1 MTYPRQPTEAQ
12 KQAERDLS
20 RGTGIF
26 QTADDPALAAK
37 EAKQKLKEARRALRE
52 AERKLQ
58 HWFGRIEPDILDE
71 LVESTL
77 SAMNEARELAQRL
90 RTRSPD

>member
-1 MTYPRQPTEAQ
+1 MSNPRT
-12 KQAERDLS
+12 
-20 RGTGIF
+20 
-26 QTADDPALAAK
+26 DPQVGENIK
-37 EAKQKLKEARRALRE
+37 EAKQKIKEARRALRE

-77 SAMNEARELAQRL
+77 SLMNEARELSQRL
-90 RTRSPD
+90 QNQRQTQRTRDDA